1 MAGRQQLHTGPL
13 EVVPAGGGSSKVL
26 SLVPVPRTATVET
39 AGLAGAGLAGAVV
52 VMATTGLEV
61 TDTTNTD
68 TAGVAGAG
76 QALLSA
82 GVAASR
88 GTATDRVEVA
98 SVGAEEAG
106 SGGVLAACGALGT
119 DVGSGGASRPGPI
132 LTASEVTATFCL
144 SSSLLEATREA
155 FLDTHTFQAHG
166 EAGPGVLSGPWV
178 RPSWASPR
186 PVSTGELHLGPDS
199 EQQKGWKS
207 VNLAQPLSSRAEVL
221 GVLADHTLEPTSI
234 ATPGAEAVGLT
245 GSSNTV
251 HVPSEPPSTRGLS
264 FWAAAGEAPARAA
277 PVSASSLSWPPRAR
291 PFSEA

>member
-13 EVVPAGGGSSKVL
+13 EAVPAGGGSSAVL
-26 SLVPVPRTATVET
+26 SFVPVPGAATVET
-39 AGLAGAGLAGAVV
+39 AGLVGAGVAGAVV
-52 VMATTGLEV
+52 VMATTGEV

-76 QALLSA
+76 LALLSA
-82 GVAASR
+82 VVATSQE
-88 GTATDRVEVA
+88 TAMGRADVA
-98 SVGAEEAG
+98 SAGAGEAG
-106 SGGVLAACGALGT
+106 SGGALAACGALGT
-119 DVGSGGASRPGPI
+119 DVGSGGVSRPGPI

-144 SSSLLEATREA
+144 SSSLSEATREA

-166 EAGPGVLSGPWV
+166 EAGPRVFSGPWF
-178 RPSWASPR
+178 RPSWPSPR

-207 VNLAQPLSSRAEVL
+207 VNLAQPFSSRAEVL
-221 GVLADHTLEPTSI
+221 GALAAHTLEPTSI

-251 HVPSEPPSTRGLS
+251 HVPSEPLSVRGTS
-264 FWAAAGEAPARAA
+264 FWAAAGEAPTRAA
-277 PVSASSLSWPPRAR
+277 PASASSPSRPPRAR